1 MFEKIIMSL
10 IWKRTISVGFS
21 VFALFIGSVGL
32 TGCDIAGE
40 AEQEGVELEKNEEA
54 IEGAD
59 VEKE

>member
-1 MFEKIIMSL
+1 MSL
-10 IWKRTISVGFS
+10 SWKRTISVGFS